1 MKGTTDGE
9 FDALDLLTDK
19 QGKPVRQIPRSE
31 SGACEC
37 DGSHPIG
44 SLRHKLVVK
53 GDVFTTGLRW
63 DANTQA

>member
-9 FDALDLLTDK
+9 FDALDPPTDK
-19 QGKPVRQIPRSE
+19 EGKPVRQIPKME

-37 DGSHPIG
+37 DGSHLIG

-53 GDVFTTGLRW
+53 GDVFTTGLCW
-63 DANTQA
+63 DANTQS